1 MRRLKDSSMENDGS
15 APFSFLKEGG
25 RNMRILCLFTIV
37 GVFLGLYGCAT
48 VANPL
53 PAFVYSSVKGPINA
67 PHSFEAVKTGEACA
81 QSYLGIVS
89 VGDASINAA
98 KAAGG
103 IKEVSIIDYQSTS
116 VLGIYASFCT
126 IVKGR

>member
-1 MRRLKDSSMENDGS
+1 MRKLYV
-15 APFSFLKEGG
+15 
-25 RNMRILCLFTIV
+25 CVIV
-37 GVFLGLYGCAT
+37 GALLGLCGCAT
-48 VANPL
+48 VSTPL
-53 PAFVYSSVKGPINA
+53 PAFIYSDVKGPINA
-67 PHSFEAVKTGEACA
+67 HGSFDAVKTGQACA
-81 QSYLGIVS
+81 QSYLGWVS

-103 IKEVSIIDYQSTS
+103 IKEVSTIDFNSTS